1 MDDKVQFGNTGGR
14 ELHPKVSISHRM
26 DSPPTKGTRTSSFLF
41 VTHCGMETI
50 KLNSDCRRFAGRQ
63 RGKTSF
69 KSSFFLY
76 QLLKT
81 NSKTV
86 KGGVNQPPKSAAK
99 PLRDPSRLASTGT
112 ISKFIFKFYLFKKTV
127 KLYMLHSKTKICYPV
142 VYFVREKYLPVGMSQ
157 IHISFQNKEN
167 CLCVAAFVSSQ
178 ERLNIN
184 PQFSAVSGSSS
195 YRFIISLL
203 L

>member
-14 ELHPKVSISHRM
+14 ELHPFCFIPKSVFLTGWI
-26 DSPPTKGTRTSSFLF
+26 PPTKGTQTSCFLF
-41 VTHCGMETI
+41 VTHCWMETI

-112 ISKFIFKFYLFKKTV
+112 ISKFIFKFYLFKKNCEA
-127 KLYMLHSKTKICYPV
+127 LYVTLQNQSMLPS
-142 VYFVREKYLPVGMSQ
+142 
-157 IHISFQNKEN
+157 
-167 CLCVAAFVSSQ
+167 CLLC
-178 ERLNIN
+178 
-184 PQFSAVSGSSS
+184 
-195 YRFIISLL
+195 
-203 L
+203 